1 MKNENPVMLAAIVDQ
16 LASVKAQLSDLKAL
30 EDQLKAALVES
41 GQVAIDGSAHRATV
55 SHCAGRETI
64 DWQAI
69 AARYNPSRQL
79 ITAHTSTG
87 SPYDVVRVSARKGGK

>member
-1 MKNENPVMLAAIVDQ
+1 MKNENPVVLAAIVDQ
-16 LASVKAQLSDLKAL
+16 LAAVKAQLSDLKTL
-30 EDQLKAALVES
+30 EDQLKLVLVES

-55 SHCAGRETI
+55 SHCAGRESI

-69 AARYNPSRQL
+69 AVKFNPSRQL

-87 SPYDVVRVSARKGGK
+87 APYDVVRVSARKGSK

>member
-1 MKNENPVMLAAIVDQ
+1 MQNENPVILSALVDQ

-30 EDQLKAALVES
+30 EDQLKAAIVES
-41 GQVAIDGSAHRATV
+41 GQMAIDGTSHRATV
-55 SHCAGRETI
+55 SHCTGREVI
-64 DWQAI
+64 DWQSI

-87 SPYDVVRVSARKGGK
+87 APYDVIRVSARKGGK

>member
-1 MKNENPVMLAAIVDQ
+1 MKNENPAVLAALVDQ

-55 SHCAGRETI
+55 SHCAGRESI

-69 AARYNPSRQL
+69 AARFNPSRQL

-87 SPYDVVRVSARKGGK
+87 APYDVVRVSARKGGK